1 MSTLVLSKVGS
12 VVGGALLGPLG
23 AMIGGTL
30 GALGGAVIDN
40 MLLAGGR
47 DTHTTGPRL
56 DSLQVT
62 SSTEGSAINRAYGRV
77 RIGGQV
83 IWATT
88 LEEVASTSKQGGKG
102 GGATAKT
109 TNYTYYANFAIGIC
123 EGPGVYLNRIFADG
137 TEIDMS
143 KIDFRFYD
151 GSETQEP
158 DSLIESI
165 EGEGLAPAYRGLCY
179 IVFDRLEL
187 TDYGNRIPQFTFEI
201 FRPSPNRQLE
211 TAIMGVNLIPGST
224 EFGYEPDVMLKQT
237 LSSSGAVTSED
248 YENVHQKQGASDLSV
263 SLDQLASALPN
274 VKSVCLVV
282 AWFFDDLRCG
292 ACSIRPKVET
302 ASKPT
307 SPYNWQVAGLTRDT
321 ALLITQLSD
330 DNGNAYPVY
339 GGTPSDR
346 SVIHAIGELKN
357 RGYEVM
363 LYPFIMGD
371 IPKGNGLADPWG
383 GEEQSAFPWR
393 GRITCYPAP
402 GMADSPDQTSAAAD
416 QVWAFLGSAS
426 VADFSIS
433 DETITYAGAE
443 DWGYRRFVL
452 HLATLASAAGGVA
465 SICIGSEMV
474 GLTTVRDSATSYPFV
489 TGLKTLAAD
498 VRTILGAA
506 VKIGY
511 AADWSEYHSHR
522 PGDGSGDVI
531 FNMDPLWSDANIDF
545 IGIDNY
551 FPLSDWRRGREHLD
565 YDQERGFVTPY
576 SLDYLQAN
584 IEGGEYYDFYYADNA
599 ARVAQTRTA
608 ISDGAH
614 GEDWIFR
621 QKDLKGW
628 WSNSHH
634 NRPGGVRDSEATG
647 WTPQSKPIWF
657 TELGCPALDLGS
669 NQPNVFFDPKSSE
682 SALPYFSS
690 GARDDVQQH
699 CHLKATIDYWADAAN
714 NPASSLYDG
723 AMIDMDRVHVW
734 SWDAR
739 PFPSWP
745 LDGATWADADNWAF
759 GHWLSSRVGMVYMPD
774 LMRHI
779 SDEYGFATYD
789 FDAAYGACDGY
800 VIDSTMS
807 LRSAWQPLELAFGF
821 DLIETG
827 GIIKA
832 VSRKAIPLCAAVDKS
847 SLQDGNGDKVGE
859 LVTLTRAQES
869 ELARAVRITYLNAN
883 KAYNSGTVSAWAN
896 FTGATSVSES
906 QLAIVMDEDRASAVA
921 DYLLQDVW
929 AARETGKF
937 ALMPS
942 LLALEPGDVIEVATD
957 NGARE
962 MRLTDVKD
970 GEGRSCEA
978 SGFID
983 AALSVSGATLS
994 IRAASTTGSLTRIL
1008 ARFMDLPLLQPD
1020 HDPNAG
1026 YVALAA
1032 KRWPGAGLVLRS
1044 ATESNWQ
1051 TNIEISNSAII
1062 GETLTA
1068 LDKGPLYVLDR
1079 GNSLDIEIF
1088 SGSLLSVTEDELLAG
1103 ANAFAIETSA
1113 GTWEIIQ
1120 AQTVELIGTNRYRLS
1135 TLLRGQLGTESA
1147 MLDTVAAGAAIVYL
1161 AQGIAQADMTL
1172 SDVGKDYY
1180 WRYGPEG
1187 ETVGSDRFTTEQH
1200 AFTGRALKPYAP
1212 VHARWSIDDADNHTI
1227 TWIRRT
1233 RLDGDSWDL
1242 YQVPLGEEQEAY
1254 EVDIIS
1260 GGAVVRTIT
1269 TSAPQAS
1276 YSAAERLADLGSAT
1290 AGYDVAIYQI
1300 SQTLGRGDALEAEWK
1315 KNSSGS

>member
-1 MSTLVLSKVGS
+1 MATLVLAAAAPAISGAFGFSAGS
-12 VVGGALLGPLG
+12 IGAGIIGSALTVAG
-23 AMIGGTL
+23 A
-30 GALGGAVIDN
+30 AIDN
-40 MLLAGGR
+40 MLFAGGK
-47 DTHTTGPRL
+47 DTHAYGPRL

-62 SSTEGSAINRAYGRV
+62 SSTEGAAINRAYGRA

-83 IWATT
+83 IWATS
-88 LEEVASTSKQGGKG
+88 LEEVATTTKQGGKG
-102 GGATAKT
+102 GGAKAKT
-109 TNYTYYANFAIGIC
+109 TSYTYYANFAIGIC
-123 EGPGVYLNRIFADG
+123 EGSGVYLNRIFADG

-151 GSETQEP
+151 GSESQEP
-158 DSLIESI
+158 DSLIESV

-201 FRPSPNRQLE
+201 IRPSPSRQLE
-211 TAIMGVNLIPGST
+211 KDIRGVNLIPGST
-224 EFGYEPDVMLKQT
+224 EFGYEPETVLKKE
-237 LSSSGAVTSED
+237 LSSSGKVISEAW
-248 YENVHQKQGASDLSV
+248 ENVHQKQGASDLCV
-263 SLDQLASALPN
+263 SLDQLQTVMPN
-274 VKSVCLVV
+274 IKSVCLVV

-292 ACSIRPKVET
+292 NCTIRPKVEIRN
-302 ASKPT
+302 KPT
-307 SPYNWQVAGLTRDT
+307 SPYNWRVAGLSRDT
-321 ALLITQLSD
+321 ALLITQMSD
-330 DNGNAYPVY
+330 DAGSQYPVY
-339 GGTPSDR
+339 GGTPSDK
-346 SVIHAIGELKN
+346 SVIHAITELKT

-363 LYPFIMGD
+363 LYPFLMGD
-371 IPKGNGLADPWG
+371 IPEGNGLDDPWG
-383 GEEQSAFPWR
+383 GLEQSVFPWR
-393 GRITCYPAP
+393 GRITCHPAA
-402 GMADSPDQTSAAAD
+402 GQEGSPDQTSAAAD
-416 QVWAFLGSAS
+416 QVGAFLGSAS
-426 VADFSIS
+426 VSDFSIS
-433 DETITYAGAE
+433 NETIIYSGAE

-452 HLATLASAAGGVA
+452 HLSNLAKAAGGVA
-465 SICIGSEMV
+465 SLCIGSEMV
-474 GLTTVRDSATSYPFV
+474 NMTTIRDGKQSYPFV
-489 TGLKTLAAD
+489 SGLKALAAD
-498 VRTILGAA
+498 VRTILGET

-576 SLDYLQAN
+576 SLDYLKAN
-584 IEGGEYYDFYYADNA
+584 IEGGEYYDYYYADSA
-599 ARVAQTRTA
+599 ARIAQTRTP

-614 GEDWIFR
+614 GEDWIYR

-634 NRPGGVRDSEATG
+634 NRPDGERQTSATG

-657 TELGCPALDLGS
+657 TELGCPALDLAS

-699 CHLKATIDYWADAAN
+699 SHLKATLDYWQDEAN
-714 NPASSLYDG
+714 NPASSQYDG
-723 AMIDMDRVHVW
+723 SMIDMDNVHVW

-745 LDGATWADADNWAF
+745 LDRASWADADNWQF

-774 LMRHI
+774 LMAHI
-779 SDEYGFATYD
+779 TKDYGFSAYD
-789 FDAAYGACDGY
+789 FDEAYGACDGY

-832 VSRKAIPLCAAVDKS
+832 VSRKAIPLCAGVDNNL
-847 SLQDGNGDKVGE
+847 LQDTNGDKVGE
-859 LVTLTRAQES
+859 LVTLKRAQES

-883 KAYNSGTVSAWAN
+883 KAYNSGTVTAWSN
-896 FTGATSVSES
+896 FTGASSISES
-906 QLAIVMDEDRASAVA
+906 QLAIVMDEDRARAVA

-929 AARETGKF
+929 AARETGQF

-942 LLALEPGDVIEVATD
+942 MLALEPGDVLRLSTSK
-957 NGARE
+957 GTRE
-962 MRLTDVKD
+962 LRLTDVKD
-970 GEGRSCEA
+970 GEGRTCEA

-983 AALSVSGATLS
+983 AGLSVSGASLALKATKANGGLS
-994 IRAASTTGSLTRIL
+994 RIL

-1020 HDPNAG
+1020 NDPNAG
-1026 YVALAA
+1026 YVALSAMH
-1032 KRWPGAGLVLRS
+1032 WPGSALVLRS
-1044 ATESNWQ
+1044 ETESNWQ
-1051 TNIEISNSAII
+1051 TNMEFTHSAII

-1068 LDKGPLYVLDR
+1068 LGKGPLYVFDR
-1079 GNSLDIEIF
+1079 ANTLDIEVY
-1088 SGSLLSVTEDELLAG
+1088 SGSLLSVSEEELFSG
-1103 ANAFAIETSA
+1103 SNAFALETSA

-1135 TLLRGQLGTESA
+1135 NLLRGQLGTESA
-1147 MLDTVAAGAAIVYL
+1147 MQDTVPAGAALVYL
-1161 AQGIAQADMTL
+1161 DQGIAQPDTKL
-1172 SDVGKDYY
+1172 SDIGKDYY

-1187 ETVGSDRFTTEQH
+1187 ETVGSDLFTTEQH

-1212 VHARWSIDDADNHTI
+1212 VHAKWSSDEAGDHTI

-1233 RLDGDSWDL
+1233 RLDGDGWEL
-1242 YQVPLGEEQEAY
+1242 YRVPLGEELEAY

-1260 GGAVVRTIT
+1260 GGDVVRTIE
-1269 TSAPQAS
+1269 TSTPEAS
-1276 YSAAERLADLGSAT
+1276 YSATQRQTDLGSAT
-1290 AGYDVAIYQI
+1290 AGYEVAIYQI
-1300 SQTLGRGDALEAEWK
+1300 SQTIGRGDALKVAWW
-1315 KNSSGS
+1315 